1 MSFLAGKEC
10 PGKINV
16 LTVDHHVEKKI
27 MYIYLLGQL
36 ERL

>member
-1 MSFLAGKEC
+1 MSFLTGKEC

-16 LTVDHHVEKKI
+16 LIVDHPFQTKF